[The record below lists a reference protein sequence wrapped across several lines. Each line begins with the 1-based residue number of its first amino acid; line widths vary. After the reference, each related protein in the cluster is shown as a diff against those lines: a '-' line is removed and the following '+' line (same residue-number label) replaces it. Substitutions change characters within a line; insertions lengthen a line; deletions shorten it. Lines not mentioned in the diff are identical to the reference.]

1 MEYLN
6 NVLEWVKSI
15 GLEQV
20 ITVLIALGTSIF
32 FFIFC
37 NTFAYIIVK
46 LFNFN
51 IKSKEKIKANAFY
64 TPLKIFFALLGV
76 YIGIIILKLN
86 ADIMTQINK
95 YYTVINI
102 ILLTIA
108 LAGIFK
114 IDSDFMQ
121 KVQKRSNL
129 DISDNRLNFFCKI
142 IRVVI
147 YIVAGLIIITK
158 LGYNLT
164 GIIAGLG
171 VGGVILTLAAQ
182 DTAKNLFGG
191 LMIIMD
197 KPFAVGEWIQ
207 TTNFE
212 GIVEDITF
220 RSTRIRTW
228 DNTLANI
235 PNGSL
240 ANESIINC
248 SKMEK
253 RKYKLDIKIDLGTP
267 LQTVKRVISKIYFML
282 INHPNV
288 INDDTYVKFDE
299 IKEDGI
305 NIMILV
311 FTNSIDY
318 GTYLNAKEKINENIL
333 EILEHEN
340 VKIAYRTT
348 SVLIKNEEFNIRHLK
363 DDKETETAN

>member
-1 MEYLN
+1 
-6 NVLEWVKSI
+6 
-15 GLEQV
+15 
-20 ITVLIALGTSIF
+20 
-32 FFIFC
+32 
-37 NTFAYIIVK
+37 
-46 LFNFN
+46 
-51 IKSKEKIKANAFY
+51 
-64 TPLKIFFALLGV
+64 
-76 YIGIIILKLN
+76 
-86 ADIMTQINK
+86 MTQINK

-102 ILLTIA
+102 ILLAIA

-114 IDSDFMQ
+114 VDSDFMQ

-253 RKYKLDIKIDLGTP
+253 RKYKLDIKIDLDTP

-311 FTNSIDY
+311 YTNSIDY